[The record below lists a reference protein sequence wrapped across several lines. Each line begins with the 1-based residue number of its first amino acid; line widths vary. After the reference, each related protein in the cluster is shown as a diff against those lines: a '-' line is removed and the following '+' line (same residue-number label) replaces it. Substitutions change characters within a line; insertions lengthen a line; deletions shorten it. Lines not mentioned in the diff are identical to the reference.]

1 MRKNLSNKNK
11 GFTTPENYFSNLN
24 RDIMAATC
32 NKTESKKRSPITLP
46 KFAGIMGYA
55 AMIAIVAV
63 FAIRFVVSNTRNTT
77 DITAFE
83 QLDDS
88 EYIDNM
94 LTNYPID
101 EYTFYCYL
109 TGE

>member
-1 MRKNLSNKNK
+1 MNNKNK

-24 RDIMAATC
+24 REIMAATC
-32 NKTESKKRSPITLP
+32 NKTESKKKRPITLP
-46 KFAGIMGYA
+46 RVAGFIGYA

-63 FAIRFVVSNTRNTT
+63 FAVRFVVGNTRNTT
-77 DITAFE
+77 DITAYE
-83 QLDDS
+83 QFDDS

-94 LTNYPID
+94 LTNYHID

>member
-1 MRKNLSNKNK
+1 MNNKNK

-24 RDIMAATC
+24 REIIAATC
-32 NKTESKKRSPITLP
+32 NKAESKKRRVIGLP
-46 KFAGIMGYA
+46 KVTRIIGYA

-63 FAIRFVVSNTRNTT
+63 FAVRFVVGNTRNTT
-77 DITAFE
+77 DITAYE
-83 QLDDS
+83 QFDDS

-94 LTNYPID
+94 LINYHID

>member
-1 MRKNLSNKNK
+1 MRKNLNNKNK

-24 RDIMAATC
+24 REIMAATC
-32 NKTESKKRSPITLP
+32 NKTESKKKRHIALP
-46 KFAGIMGYA
+46 RVAGFIGYA

-63 FAIRFVVSNTRNTT
+63 FAVRFVVGNTRNTT
-77 DITAFE
+77 DITAYE
-83 QLDDS
+83 QFDDS

-94 LTNYPID
+94 LTNYHID